1 MRVTSATIY
10 STVLGNLRNNL
21 DQVDLLNYQ
30 ISSGNRIRYSS
41 DDPVATHQTMWYK
54 SDLNR
59 TGQYLDN
66 ITEAKDWLMATDNAL
81 DKVGSIYQRVRAL
94 VVQGANDTNVT
105 LDRQAIA
112 KEVDQLL
119 DELVND
125 ANVQHGSRYLFGGND
140 TLNSSFNEPPFEKV
154 LDSEGNIIDVVFKG
168 DREAVYREVDENV
181 RLQVNVRGDELFQVT
196 NHAVTAGAGVADP
209 AARLNEPGGV
219 GSNQGYIRINGKDIY
234 YDTTEDSLNELVA
247 RINAAG
253 ATGVRASL
261 DTSDP
266 AAARLVLTSR
276 DPRQLWLE
284 DVSHTGA
291 NGLLSDLQVIDGGIA
306 LDSERNYVD
315 NVHGN
320 ATETKM
326 NAFRLLIQVR
336 DDLNSGNSDRLNG
349 EDLGLMDSA
358 NEQLLLWRAE
368 TGGRQNRLEQKD
380 SRLQDYKIQ
389 TTELLQH
396 ASETDMADAIMQLK
410 QFETMQQA
418 ALQAG
423 AKIFGLS
430 LMNFLS

>member
-1 MRVTSATIY
+1 MRVNSATIY

-41 DDPVATHQTMWYK
+41 DDPVGTHQTMWYK

-59 TGQYLDN
+59 TEQYLKN
-66 ITEAKDWLMATDNAL
+66 INEAQDWLMATDSVL
-81 DKVGSIYQRVRAL
+81 DKAGSIYQRVRVL
-94 VVQGANDTNVT
+94 TVQGANDTNVS
-105 LDRQAIA
+105 LDRKAIA
-112 KEVDQLL
+112 REVDQLL

-140 TLNSSFNEPPFEKV
+140 TLNSTFNEPPYEKV
-154 LDSEGNIIDVVFKG
+154 LDAAGNIIDVVFKG

-181 RLQVNVRGDELFQVT
+181 RLQVNIPGDELFQVT
-196 NHAVTAGAGVADP
+196 NHSITAGAGVADRTAP
-209 AARLNEPGGV
+209 LGAAV
-219 GSNQGYIRINGKDIY
+219 GNSQGYIRINGKDIM
-234 YDTTEDSLNELVA
+234 YDTTADSLDDLVA
-247 RINAAG
+247 RINATGSA
-253 ATGVRASL
+253 GVRASV
-261 DTSDP
+261 DDSDP
-266 AAARLVLTSR
+266 AAARLVLTSS

-284 DVSHTGA
+284 DVSHTGVS
-291 NGLLSDLQVIDGGIA
+291 GLLNDLQVIDGSVA
-306 LDSERNYVD
+306 LDSARNYVD
-315 NVHGN
+315 NVHGG

-336 DDLNSGNSDRLNG
+336 DDLNSGNSARLSG
-349 EDLGLMDSA
+349 EDLGLLDSA
-358 NEQLLLWRAE
+358 HEQLLLWRAE

-389 TTELLQH
+389 TTELLKQV
-396 ASETDMADAIMQLK
+396 SETDMAGAIMQLK

-430 LMNFLS
+430 LMNFLN